1 MPQHSND
8 AAGASAGNNAD
19 SSHDGVTLRHPSGAS
34 ARIAIHG
41 AQVLSWVDAAGQER
55 LYLSSLA
62 QYADGA
68 AIRGGIPVVFPQFGT
83 GPLPKHGFLR
93 TRRWSLI
100 SHLGTS
106 AAFRITDDADTG
118 ALWPYSFFVEL
129 TVTLAET
136 LTVSLAITNP
146 GESAFSFTAA
156 LHNYFAVSD
165 VKQAAVHGLS
175 GLTYTDRTEVGARCV
190 EENADVI
197 LTGETD
203 RTYSAGPRRV
213 VISSAIGS
221 SATLVDADGF
231 QDWIVWNPG
240 RGGSASLKDMNA
252 GDYLHM
258 LCVEAG
264 RVSVPVLLAA
274 GATWCGTEVIGA
286 T

>member
-1 MPQHSND
+1 MPQHPNNV
-8 AAGASAGNNAD
+8 AGASAPNRPD
-19 SSHDGVTLRHPSGAS
+19 SSHDCVALTHASGAT

-62 QYADGA
+62 QYADGD

-100 SHLGTS
+100 SQLGAS
-106 AAFRITDDADTG
+106 ATFRITDDAGTR
-118 ALWPYSFFVEL
+118 ALWPYPFLAEL
-129 TVTLAET
+129 TMTLAET
-136 LTVSLAITNP
+136 LTVSLAITNS

-175 GLTYTDRTEVGARCV
+175 GLTYTDRTEAGARCV
-190 EENADVI
+190 EENADVM

-203 RTYSAGPRRV
+203 RTYSAGPRQV

-221 SATLVDADGF
+221 SSTVVDAGGF
-231 QDWIVWNPG
+231 QDWIVWNPW
-240 RGGSASLKDMNA
+240 REGSASLKDMNA

-264 RVSVPVLLAA
+264 RVTVPVLLAA
-274 GATWCGTEVIGA
+274 GATWCGTEVIG
-286 T
+286 TT